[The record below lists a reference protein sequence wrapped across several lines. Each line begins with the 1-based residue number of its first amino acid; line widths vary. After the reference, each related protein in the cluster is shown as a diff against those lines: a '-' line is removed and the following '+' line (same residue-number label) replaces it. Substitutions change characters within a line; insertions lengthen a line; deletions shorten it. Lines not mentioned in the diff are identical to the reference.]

1 MRGSF
6 TLGRIAGIDVKIHA
20 TFFLLL
26 AWIGFV
32 HYRSG
37 GMPAAIDGV
46 LFVLLIFLLVVLHEF
61 GHALA
66 ARHYGITTRDIT
78 LLPIGGLARLE
89 RMPDEPREE
98 VVVALAG
105 PAVNVVIAAALAL
118 SIGLS
123 GGWPDP
129 HIMERTS
136 VPLIFRL
143 FTVN

>member
-6 TLGRIAGIDVKIHA
+6 TLGRIAGIDIKVHV

-32 HYRSG
+32 YYRSG

-66 ARHYGITTRDIT
+66 ARRYGIETQGHHFIADWR
-78 LLPIGGLARLE
+78 
-89 RMPDEPREE
+89 PR
-98 VVVALAG
+98 AAG
-105 PAVNVVIAAALAL
+105 ADAGQTA
-118 SIGLS
+118 
-123 GGWPDP
+123 
-129 HIMERTS
+129 
-136 VPLIFRL
+136 
-143 FTVN
+143 